1 MSRTPDGPGPFP
13 LERQDASGGAS
24 AGLREWAMTRPAR
37 HRAIGARRAAAC
49 RRLPMWASKE
59 VVERGGSQ
67 VAAEMGVSFRTWKR
81 WRATVRGAPEAD
93 WPYLL
98 TPRWSGRTSRKKTSA
113 EAWEFF
119 RSLYLVRRQPTVADC
134 WRRTCEAAAEHAWG
148 RPPSVWVFRRR
159 IKTEISAREWTLKRH
174 GPEALARLF
183 PSQRRDRRGFQAG
196 EAAVADGLK
205 FDRLWIKW
213 EDGEILNTVTGWF
226 WQDLA
231 TGLITAHRVAKTETA
246 DLFRRSV
253 VDLCDVAKPDQV
265 WVDNTRAAANKAM
278 TAGAAHRW
286 RGKAMPDDP
295 PGLLAQIGI
304 EVHFTNPDKV
314 FGSPG
319 AKPVERAFGIGGIHE
334 AVATHPRFRDRGQSR
349 KTAIPIGEF
358 VKVLAEEVERF
369 NTRPGRRT
377 AACGGRL
384 SFRQVWDRAAAAG
397 APLGRLTEEQ
407 RELLARVPETVLAD
421 RRTGEIRLKAGRG
434 PLGRR
439 RYWHEDLT
447 DWCGGKVVAW
457 YDPDDF
463 GAAIAVAT
471 LDGRHICRAG
481 PLEDVGFADKEA
493 AGEWGKNKRR
503 FVTATKAAA
512 AAQERMTAAE
522 VASLYPSPKPTP
534 PPPEPGVV
542 KGTFRRTAE
551 LKGGEAAEATGTDGA
566 PSSLGDRADA
576 LRDALEARLAAAA
589 LAPTDGEWDD

>member
-1 MSRTPDGPGPFP
+1 
-13 LERQDASGGAS
+13 
-24 AGLREWAMTRPAR
+24 MTRPAR

-49 RRLPMWASKE
+49 RRLPQWASRKI
-59 VVERGGSQ
+59 VERNGREIAG
-67 VAAEMGVSFRTWKR
+67 EMGVSFRRWQR
-81 WRATVRGAPEAD
+81 WRSKVRGHPESDWEYLLMPRFAGRTARTPLPPEA
-93 WPYLL
+93 WAWFRQAYL
-98 TPRWSGRTSRKKTSA
+98 S
-113 EAWEFF
+113 
-119 RSLYLVRRQPTVADC
+119 RRQPTVAGC
-134 WRRTCEAAAEHAWG
+134 HRRLVEVAESERWG
-148 RPPSVWVFRRR
+148 PMPSARTLQRRV
-159 IKTEISAREWTLKRH
+159 KTEISARELVLKRH

-183 PSQRRDRRGFQAG
+183 PSQRRDRRAFQVG

-265 WVDNTRAAANKAM
+265 WVDNTMAAANKAM

-286 RGKAMPDDP
+286 RGKAMADDP

-377 AACGGRL
+377 AACAGKL
-384 SFRQVWDRAAAAG
+384 SFRQAWNRAVAAG

-421 RRTGEIRLKAGRG
+421 RRTGEIRLRAGRG

-447 DWCGGKVVAW
+447 DWCGKKVVAW

-463 GAAIAVAT
+463 GAALAVAT
-471 LDGRHICRAG
+471 LDGRHICRAKA
-481 PLEDVGFADKEA
+481 LEDVGFADQKA

-503 FVTATKAAA
+503 FVKATKAAA
-512 AAQERMTAAE
+512 AAQERMTTAELAA
-522 VASLYPSPKPTP
+522 LYPAPKGTP

-542 KGTFRRTAE
+542 RGTFRRTAE
-551 LKGGEAAEATGTDGA
+551 LNPRDEAAEATGTDGA

-576 LRDALEARLAAAA
+576 LREALDARLAAAA
-589 LAPTDGEWDD
+589 LAPTDEEWDD